1 LYWEFS
7 KVLLAFVDDSNPA
20 TLMFLSLIVADMTK
34 ALLDDTLKVGE
45 VLMRLATAIRSQ
57 VLAVDRDQ
65 PISNIA
71 TMDQIIE
78 SSMGSRRLT
87 MLLLGLFAAVA
98 LLLATVGI
106 YGAIAFSDAQRT
118 QELGIRRA
126 LGAQNHDIMWLML
139 GQGLTLALI

>member
-1 LYWEFS
+1 MYWEFS